1 MTAGHRI
8 AFVYGQYP
16 PNPPGRGDGGSDFL
30 QRLAETL
37 VLGGHDVTAIVSRRE
52 DRASKYVSEGGVRIA
67 PIIEDW
73 TLMGA
78 VRERALVRATLEDDR
93 TELVH
98 LIYPDPYLRYRTD
111 SYHLPFLLKRIAR
124 RPLVTTL
131 FGFAVTDAHLVT
143 KVGLLSLFATSDRLV
158 ITDGNLLARFQSS
171 LPWWRGK
178 ARGGLV
184 GGIAS
189 GRPWAQAELPERK
202 TGVGLNPAQRHVG
215 FFGFW
220 TPDKG
225 LENLLDAVGLLQ
237 RNRPDVALVLI
248 GGGDRRPD
256 ERNDYERSIMQR
268 ARAAAAIDTGPLS
281 EQQVSDY
288 MLAMD
293 VCALPFKVN
302 PLGRSSLA
310 LALTLGVPT
319 VVSRPPQDAD
329 LLQGCVLLDS
339 LEPAA
344 ISDAIAGL
352 LDDAEAQRAAAA
364 AAQSA
369 SRHWSWDAIADDY
382 VAIYDEL
389 LPR

>member
-1 MTAGHRI
+1 MDPASAKLIGAGLAAI
-8 AFVYGQYP
+8 GTGAAAIGVGNLFGQ
-16 PNPPGRGDGGSDFL
+16 FL
-30 QRLAETL
+30 QGALRNPSAADGQFGRL
-37 VLGGHDVTAIVSRRE
+37 I
-52 DRASKYVSEGGVRIA
+52 
-67 PIIEDW
+67 
-73 TLMGA
+73 
-78 VRERALVRATLEDDR
+78 
-93 TELVH
+93 
-98 LIYPDPYLRYRTD
+98 
-111 SYHLPFLLKRIAR
+111 
-124 RPLVTTL
+124 

-184 GGIAS
+184 GGIAGES
-189 GRPWAQAELPERK
+189 LWAQPDLPERK
-202 TGVGLNPAQRHVG
+202 ARVGLEPGRRHIG

-225 LENLLDAVGLLQ
+225 LENLLDAVELL
-237 RNRPDVALVLI
+237 RRKRPDVALVLI
-248 GGGDRRPD
+248 GGGDRIPD
-256 ERNDYERSIMQR
+256 ERNDYERGIMQR
-268 ARAAAAIDTGPLS
+268 AQAVAAIDTGPLS

-293 VCALPFKVN
+293 ACALPFKVN

-319 VVSRPPQDAD
+319 VVSRPPRDAE
-329 LLQGCVLLDS
+329 LLQGSVLLDS

-344 ISDAIAGL
+344 IADAIAGL

-364 AAQSA
+364 AAQAA
-369 SRHWSWDAIADDY
+369 SKHWSWDAIADDY

-389 LPR
+389 VP